1 MKIIKSFIDLVA
13 GKETDVTREE
23 AEKVRKKRDNEVY
36 EEFKKSINGN
46 IKQNCRYDSSMMVE
60 LIDRAVIE
68 RKDELVRFYREE
80 LGYDVVL
87 IDDEILGKGS
97 GKVFLFI
104 SWGEGTTPK
113 SLYTYDN
120 K

>member
-1 MKIIKSFIDLVA
+1 MKIIKSFIDLVTR
-13 GKETDVTREE
+13 KETDVTREE
-23 AEKVRKKRDNEVY
+23 AEKARRKRGDEVY
-36 EEFKKSINGN
+36 EEFKKSINGD

-68 RKDELVRFYREE
+68 RKNELVRFYREE

-87 IDDEILGKGS
+87 IDDEVLGKGS
-97 GKVFLFI
+97 GKVFIFI
-104 SWGEGTTPK
+104 SWGEGTTLK